1 MKFAWNFHNEC
12 CSIRKLFSNFVLS
25 QTDRH
30 TESVF
35 HSVLTKKSDSFNV
48 NRGNEQHS
56 FSCLDRFGQNNFAPQ
71 FSYLFKCGVKHSF
84 IRFWVLSEPLC
95 RWTKTAPHFLF
106 VQPTTCNTRLVE
118 LRGGG
123 NLPNISRILISNETA
138 YRRIARWNNLV
149 YAVVRVPKP
158 GTYPKEYGPG
168 ASVWGWS
175 VYMHADEPDRRY
187 GHEIQNLSFVM
198 RIALGMERPG
208 AERSFENKRTVRCFY
223 EYKPRSRNRS
233 GPEMDIGHHGRFQ
246 RMDAVAR
253 PPLETLA
260 RAPRSAVMVLRPFC
274 RTFYRFPDRKSV
286 V

>member
-48 NRGNEQHS
+48 NRGNERHS

-84 IRFWVLSEPLC
+84 IRFRVLSEPLC

-123 NLPNISRILISNETA
+123 EFAEYQPDTHLEWNGISKNCPMEQLCIRSCPSSETRHVSERIRSGSVRLRMIRIHT
-138 YRRIARWNNLV
+138 YRRTWSKIRPWNSESFFC
-149 YAVVRVPKP
+149 YA
-158 GTYPKEYGPG
+158 
-168 ASVWGWS
+168 
-175 VYMHADEPDRRY
+175 H
-187 GHEIQNLSFVM
+187 
-198 RIALGMERPG
+198 
-208 AERSFENKRTVRCFY
+208 
-223 EYKPRSRNRS
+223 RS
-233 GPEMDIGHHGRFQ
+233 GAGTSGGR
-246 RMDAVAR
+246 A
-253 PPLETLA
+253 
-260 RAPRSAVMVLRPFC
+260 
-274 RTFYRFPDRKSV
+274 
-286 V
+286 